1 MENLNKPLFIL
12 KKDMEDVKEY
22 LYVMDFSDA
31 SISEIEITKKDKD
44 LETCDLLDKYGFND
58 DECFFM
64 FTTKRIT
71 EINKING
78 K

>member
-1 MENLNKPLFIL
+1 
-12 KKDMEDVKEY
+12 
-22 LYVMDFSDA
+22 MDFSDA

-44 LETCDLLDKYGFND
+44 LETYDLLYKYGFND

-71 EINKING
+71 EINKINE

>member
-1 MENLNKPLFIL
+1 
-12 KKDMEDVKEY
+12 MEDVKEY
-22 LYVMDFSDA
+22 CYVMDFSDA
-31 SISEIEITKKDKD
+31 SLSEIEITEEDKD
-44 LETCDLLDKYGFND
+44 LESSDLLNKYGFND

-71 EINKING
+71 NINKING

>member
-1 MENLNKPLFIL
+1 MDM
-12 KKDMEDVKEY
+12 KDIKEY
-22 LYVMDFSDA
+22 LYIMDFSDA
-31 SISEIEITKKDKD
+31 SISEIEITKEDKD

-64 FTTKRIT
+64 FTTQRIT
-71 EINKING
+71 NINKINR

>member
-1 MENLNKPLFIL
+1 
-12 KKDMEDVKEY
+12 MEDAKEY
-22 LYVMDFSDA
+22 CYVMDFSDA
-31 SISEIEITKKDKD
+31 SLSEIESTEENKD
-44 LETCDLLDKYGFND
+44 LESSDLLDKYGFND

-71 EINKING
+71 NINKING

>member
-1 MENLNKPLFIL
+1 MDT
-12 KKDMEDVKEY
+12 KDIKEY
-22 LYVMDFSDA
+22 LYVMDFSDS
-31 SISEIEITKKDKD
+31 SISEIEITKEDKD

-71 EINKING
+71 NINRING
-78 K
+78 KEAETGTKES

>member
-1 MENLNKPLFIL
+1 
-12 KKDMEDVKEY
+12 MEDIKEY

-31 SISEIEITKKDKD
+31 SISEIEITEENKD
-44 LETCDLLDKYGFND
+44 LESSDLLNKYGFND

-71 EINKING
+71 NINKING

>member
-12 KKDMEDVKEY
+12 KKDMENIKEY

-31 SISEIEITKKDKD
+31 SISEIEITKEDKY
-44 LETCDLLDKYGFND
+44 LEPCDLLDKYGFND

>member
-1 MENLNKPLFIL
+1 
-12 KKDMEDVKEY
+12 MEDIKEY
-22 LYVMDFSDA
+22 IYVMDFSDA

-44 LETCDLLDKYGFND
+44 LETYDLLYKYCFND

-71 EINKING
+71 EINKINE

>member
-1 MENLNKPLFIL
+1 
-12 KKDMEDVKEY
+12 MEDAKEY
-22 LYVMDFSDA
+22 CYIMDFSDA
-31 SISEIEITKKDKD
+31 SLSEIEITEENKD
-44 LETCDLLDKYGFND
+44 LESSDLLDKYGFND

-71 EINKING
+71 NINKING

>member
-1 MENLNKPLFIL
+1 MENLNKSLFIL
-12 KKDMEDVKEY
+12 KKDMEDIKEY
-22 LYVMDFSDA
+22 LYIMDFSDA

-71 EINKING
+71 NINKING

>member
-1 MENLNKPLFIL
+1 
-12 KKDMEDVKEY
+12 MEDIKEY
-22 LYVMDFSDA
+22 CYVMDFSDA
-31 SISEIEITKKDKD
+31 SLSEIEITEEDKD
-44 LETCDLLDKYGFND
+44 LESSDLLNKYGFND

-71 EINKING
+71 NINKING

>member
-1 MENLNKPLFIL
+1 
-12 KKDMEDVKEY
+12 MEDAKEY
-22 LYVMDFSDA
+22 CYVMDFSDA
-31 SISEIEITKKDKD
+31 SLSEIEITKENKD
-44 LETCDLLDKYGFND
+44 LESSDLLNKYGFND

-71 EINKING
+71 NINKING

>member
-1 MENLNKPLFIL
+1 
-12 KKDMEDVKEY
+12 MEDTKEY
-22 LYVMDFSDA
+22 CYIMDFSDA
-31 SISEIEITKKDKD
+31 SLSEIEITKENKD
-44 LETCDLLDKYGFND
+44 LESSDLLDKYGFND

-71 EINKING
+71 NINKING

>member
-1 MENLNKPLFIL
+1 
-12 KKDMEDVKEY
+12 MEDAKEY
-22 LYVMDFSDA
+22 CYVMDFSDA
-31 SISEIEITKKDKD
+31 SLSEIEITEENKD
-44 LETCDLLDKYGFND
+44 LESSDLLNKYGFND

-71 EINKING
+71 NINKING

>member
-1 MENLNKPLFIL
+1 
-12 KKDMEDVKEY
+12 MEDAKEY
-22 LYVMDFSDA
+22 CYVMDFSDA
-31 SISEIEITKKDKD
+31 SLSEIEITEENKD
-44 LETCDLLDKYGFND
+44 LESSDLLDKYGFND

-71 EINKING
+71 NINKING

>member
-1 MENLNKPLFIL
+1 MENI
-12 KKDMEDVKEY
+12 KEY
-22 LYVMDFSDA
+22 LYVMDLSDA
-31 SISEIEITKKDKD
+31 SISEIEITKEDKD

-71 EINKING
+71 NIIKING
-78 K
+78 EK

>member
-12 KKDMEDVKEY
+12 KKDMEDIKEY
-22 LYVMDFSDA
+22 LYIMDFSDA

>member
-1 MENLNKPLFIL
+1 
-12 KKDMEDVKEY
+12 MEDIKEY

-31 SISEIEITKKDKD
+31 SINEIEITKEDKN
-44 LETCDLLDKYGFND
+44 LETLDLLDKYGFND

-64 FTTKRIT
+64 FTTQRIIK
-71 EINKING
+71 INKINR